1 MKITDID
8 TLMYNSPGRKW
19 TVVRVHTDAGI
30 TGLGEATYSNKEP
43 VVCAAVEHMKQE
55 LIGED
60 PARIEWLWHHIY
72 RRSSVSGIWRMA
84 GPVWMSALA
93 GIDIALWDLKGKVA
107 GLPVYDLLGGAFR
120 RQVDVYTHFGGS
132 TPQDSAKMAKTKQE
146 EGFFALKGGA
156 SSRDH
161 NGLDW
166 DTYLD
171 DGHPDKTV
179 AHFEAVREAVGP
191 DVKLFIDCHGRFTI
205 ANSIRLAKR
214 LEHLDLFAYEDPVA
228 PDDLTAYPKIRS
240 QINIPVMGSERLNTK
255 SQFRRL
261 LELEGIDIAQPD
273 LMYSGGITEARKI
286 AAIAETFHVPIS
298 FHNTKG
304 PIGIL
309 AAAHVMAS
317 IPNAAPIEFVTG
329 IDWRDEIID
338 VPIDVQGGRIV
349 LSERPGLGV
358 ELTEAGMAKHRWL
371 AGEPR

>member
-8 TLMYNSPGRKW
+8 TVMYDSPGRKW
-19 TVVRVHTDAGI
+19 TVVRVHTDEGL

-43 VVCAAVEHMKQE
+43 VVCSAVEHMKQE
-55 LIGED
+55 LIGQD
-60 PARIEWLWHHIY
+60 ATRIEWIWHHIY
-72 RRSSVSGIWRMA
+72 RRSSLSGIWRMA
-84 GPVWMSALA
+84 GPVWMSAMA
-93 GIDIALWDLKGKVA
+93 GIDIALWDLKGKAA
-107 GLPVYDLLGGAFR
+107 GLPVYELLGGAFR
-120 RQVDVYTHFGGS
+120 KHVDVYTHFGGA
-132 TPQDSAKMAKTKQE
+132 TPEAQAAMAKEKQD

-156 SSRDH
+156 SWR
-161 NGLDW
+161 NRGGLDW

-171 DGHPDKTV
+171 DGYPEQTV
-179 AHFEAVREAVGP
+179 ANFTAVREAVGP
-191 DVKLFIDCHGRFTI
+191 DVKLFIDCHGRFTV

-228 PDDLTAYPKIRS
+228 PDDLTAYPKIRKE
-240 QINIPVMGSERLNTK
+240 IGIPVMGSERLNTK

-273 LMYSGGITEARKI
+273 MMYSGGITEAKKI

-309 AAAHVMAS
+309 AAANVMAA

-338 VPIDVQGGRIV
+338 HPLDVQEGRIV
-349 LSERPGLGV
+349 LSDRPGLGV
-358 ELTEAGMAKHRWL
+358 ELTDEGLAKHGWKV
-371 AGEPR
+371 GDPR

>member
-8 TLMYNSPGRKW
+8 TVMYDSPGRKW
-19 TVVRVHTDAGI
+19 TVVRVFTDAGI
-30 TGLGEATYSNKEP
+30 IGLGEATYSNKEL
-43 VVCAAVEHMKQE
+43 VVCSAVDNMKQE
-55 LIGED
+55 LIGQD
-60 PARIEWLWHHIY
+60 PARIEWIWHHIY

-93 GIDIALWDLKGKVA
+93 GIDIALWDIKGKVA
-107 GLPVYDLLGGAFR
+107 GLPVYELLGGAFR
-120 RQVDVYTHFGGS
+120 RQVDLYTHFGGK
-132 TPQDSAKMAKTKQE
+132 TPEDTAKMAKAKQA

-156 SSRDH
+156 SWRDR

-171 DGHPDKTV
+171 DGYPEKTM

-191 DVKLFIDCHGRFTI
+191 DVKLFIDCHGRFTV
-205 ANSIRLAKR
+205 ANSIRLARR

-240 QINIPVMGSERLNTK
+240 QISIPVMGSERLNTK

-304 PIGIL
+304 PVGIL

-317 IPNAAPIEFVTG
+317 IPNAAPMEFVTG

-338 VPIDVQGGRIV
+338 EPLDVQGGRIV
-349 LSERPGLGV
+349 LSDRPGLGV
-358 ELTEAGMAKHRWL
+358 ELTEAGLAEHRWMV
-371 AGEPR
+371 GDPR